1 MSFNQDG
8 PKYMGSERLSGFT
21 EGEKIGM
28 FGACYDGTTSF
39 RPGARGGPDAIRN
52 ASYGL
57 ETYSPEQD
65 RELNQFLDLGNLD
78 EVFGSP
84 QTAQDSVY
92 HGAMEIVENN
102 LVPFMLGGEHS
113 LTPPAVQAV
122 FEKHP
127 TLFVVQFDAHA
138 DLRFEYLGEKNSHA
152 CAMRRVLD
160 FLESD
165 DLVQV
170 GIRSGTKVEFE
181 ELRSKNRLVPPD
193 PKSLNEKLEQFKG
206 RPVYLSVDLDI
217 FDPAIFPGTGTPEPG
232 GIFWKE
238 FSALLDCLASFQI
251 VGMDVMELSP
261 QLDTS
266 GCSSVLA
273 AKAVREM
280 LILSQ

>member
-1 MSFNQDG
+1 MS
-8 PKYMGSERLSGFT
+8 SERLSGFT
-21 EGEKIGM
+21 EGEKIAI

-39 RPGARGGPDAIRN
+39 RPGTRRGPDAIRN

-57 ETYSPEQD
+57 ETYSPEQNK
-65 RELNQFLDLGNLD
+65 ELEVFLDLGNLD
-78 EVFGSP
+78 EVFGAP
-84 QTAQDSVY
+84 KIAHENVY
-92 HGAMEIVENN
+92 HGTMEVIENG

-138 DLRFEYLGEKNSHA
+138 DLRHEYLGEKDSHA

-160 FLESD
+160 FLAGE
-165 DLVQV
+165 DLLQV
-170 GIRSGTKVEFE
+170 GIRSGTQAEFE
-181 ELRSKNRLVPPD
+181 ELRSSKRLVSPD
-193 PKSLNEKLEQFKG
+193 AKLFEKRLEKFKG
-206 RPVYLSVDLDI
+206 RPVYISVDLDI

-232 GIFWKE
+232 GIFWKD
-238 FSALLDCLASFQI
+238 FAQLLACLQGFEI

-261 QLDTS
+261 QLDLS

-273 AKAVREM
+273 AKVVREM